1 MRNALA
7 TVGHMAF
14 AIAIAAVI
22 SVISLI
28 AIARVEWPA
37 YPSSNQLHA
46 LTTVG
51 QVGCIVGL
59 LLAGWLWWHGRLR
72 WLAQVAGLVFLSAFT
87 VVTLA
92 MPLGATKLYLFGI
105 SVDQQFRTEY
115 LTRLTISAALHD
127 MTYLGLPP
135 FYPPGWFWIGGRIAA
150 LTGVPAWEVYKPWAI
165 TSITIAVAVA
175 LVLWWRM
182 IRFEHALIVTT
193 ATAAVTLAYSS
204 PEPYAAMI
212 TVLLPPMLVLTWSGL
227 RAGARERDATV
238 TPELGAPP
246 ACGGHASVAQDD
258 DGHAG
263 VTLEPAAGGW
273 AAVVG
278 AGIFLGFA
286 ATWYTLLVAFSAFT
300 VLLMALLLAGS
311 RWRQGGVKAAL
322 DPLRRLAV
330 ITVIAA
336 AIASTTWL
344 PFLLRAARS
353 PVSNTG
359 SAYHY
364 LPADGAELTFPMLQF
379 SLLGAICMLG
389 TLWLVV
395 RARTSARAGALAVGV
410 LAVYLW
416 SLLSMLTTLART
428 TLLSFRLQP
437 TLTVLLVAAGA
448 FGFLEAV
455 WALTARGAD
464 WGRGLEKATVPVA
477 GAIGLAAAI
486 AFSQDIPDVLRPDLT
501 IAYTDTDG
509 HGQRGDRRPPSSEK
523 FYSDIDTA
531 ILKVTG
537 KPRDQTVVMTADY
550 SFLSYYP
557 YWGFQ
562 GLTSHYANPLAQF
575 DLRAAQIEKWS
586 KLKTPDEFIHA
597 LDTSPWPPPTV
608 FLMRR
613 GANSNYTLR
622 LAQDVY
628 PNQPNVR
635 RYTVELP
642 AALFADPRFVV
653 DSIGPFVLAIRKP
666 VV

>member
-7 TVGHMAF
+7 TLGQMVVAVMV
-14 AIAIAAVI
+14 AVI
-22 SVISLI
+22 VAVVSLI
-28 AIARVEWPA
+28 AISRVQWPA
-37 YPSSNQLHA
+37 FPSSNQLHA

-51 QVGCIVGL
+51 QVGCL
-59 LLAGWLWWHGRLR
+59 
-72 WLAQVAGLVFLSAFT
+72 AGLVAVGWVWRRGGRFRLAARLSGLLFVSAFT
-87 VVTLA
+87 VVTSG

-115 LTRLTISAALHD
+115 LTRLADSPALHD
-127 MTYLGLPP
+127 MTYVGLPT
-135 FYPPGWFWIGGRIAA
+135 FYPPGWFWIGGRVAA
-150 LTGVPAWEVYKPWAI
+150 LSGAPAWEVYKPWAI

-182 IRFEHALIVTT
+182 IRFEYALIVTT
-193 ATAAVTLAYSS
+193 ASAAVALAYSA
-204 PEPYAAMI
+204 PEPYSAMI
-212 TVLLPPMLVLTWSGL
+212 TVLLPPVLVLTWSGL
-227 RAGARERDATV
+227 RAGDR
-238 TPELGAPP
+238 
-246 ACGGHASVAQDD
+246 
-258 DGHAG
+258 
-263 VTLEPAAGGW
+263 GGW
-273 AAVVG
+273 AAVIG
-278 AGIFLGFA
+278 PGLFLGFA
-286 ATWYTLLVAFSAFT
+286 ATWYTLLFGFSAFT
-300 VLLMALLLAGS
+300 MSLMALALAAA
-311 RWRQGGVKAAL
+311 RWRRGSAKDAL

-330 ITVIAA
+330 IGVIAA

-344 PFLLRAARS
+344 PFLLRALHS

-359 SAYHY
+359 SAFHY
-364 LPADGAELTFPMLQF
+364 LPADGAQLSFPMLQF
-379 SLLGAICMLG
+379 SLLGAICMVG

-395 RARTSARAGALAVGV
+395 RARTSVRAGALAIGV

-455 WALTARGAD
+455 QALAARSRDRG
-464 WGRGLEKATVPVA
+464 WGRAVIPVA

-509 HGQRGDRRPPSSEK
+509 YGQRGDRRPPSSEK
-523 FYSDIDTA
+523 FYSVIDAT

-537 KPRDQTVVMTADY
+537 KPRDQIVVMTADY

-586 KLKTPDEFIHA
+586 GLKTPDEFVHA

-613 GANSNYTLR
+613 GANGNYTLR

-635 RYTVELP
+635 RYTVDLR
-642 AALFADPRFVV
+642 AALFADPHFAVE
-653 DSIGPFVLAIRKP
+653 SIGPFVLAVRKP
-666 VV
+666 VA

>member
-1 MRNALA
+1 MRNTLATLGQMALA
-7 TVGHMAF
+7 ALV
-14 AIAIAAVI
+14 AVA
-22 SVISLI
+22 VAVPSLI
-28 AIARVEWPA
+28 AIAGVQWPA
-37 YPSSNQLHA
+37 FPSSNQLHA

-51 QVGCIVGL
+51 QVGCLAGLVAVGL
-59 LLAGWLWWHGRLR
+59 LWRRGRHRILVQ
-72 WLAQVAGLVFLSAFT
+72 LGGLVFVSAFT
-87 VVTLA
+87 VVTLG

-115 LTRLTISAALHD
+115 LTRLADSPALHD
-127 MTYLGLPP
+127 MTYLGLPT
-135 FYPPGWFWIGGRIAA
+135 FYPPGWFWIGGRVAA
-150 LTGVPAWEVYKPWAI
+150 LTGTPAWEMYKPWAI

-182 IRFEHALIVTT
+182 IRFEYALIVTT
-193 ATAAVTLAYSS
+193 ATAAVTLAYGS

-212 TVLLPPMLVLTWSGL
+212 TVVLPPVLVLTWSGL
-227 RAGARERDATV
+227 RAGGR
-238 TPELGAPP
+238 
-246 ACGGHASVAQDD
+246 
-258 DGHAG
+258 
-263 VTLEPAAGGW
+263 GGW

-278 AGIFLGFA
+278 AGIFLGWT
-286 ATWYTLLVAFSAFT
+286 ATWYTLLFGLSAFT
-300 VLLMALLLAGS
+300 IGLMALLLTGA
-311 RWRQGGVKAAL
+311 RWRQHGFSAAL
-322 DPLRRLAV
+322 VPLRRLAV
-330 ITVIAA
+330 VAAIAA
-336 AIASTTWL
+336 AIGSITWL
-344 PFLLRAARS
+344 PFALRVASS
-353 PVSNTG
+353 PISNSG
-359 SAYHY
+359 SAFHY

-395 RARTSARAGALAVGV
+395 RARSSLRAGALAIGV

-416 SLLSMLTTLART
+416 SLLSMLSTLART

-448 FGFLEAV
+448 FGFVEAV
-455 WALTARGAD
+455 TALAPRSRAI
-464 WGRGLEKATVPVA
+464 APVA

-523 FYSDIDTA
+523 FFPAIDAA

-537 KPRDQTVVMTADY
+537 KPRDQVVVMTADY

-613 GANSNYTLR
+613 GTNSNYTLR

-635 RYTVELP
+635 RYTVDLP

-653 DSIGPFVLAIRKP
+653 DSVGPFVLAIRKP

>member
-7 TVGHMAF
+7 TLGQMA
-14 AIAIAAVI
+14 AGVAVAVI
-22 SVISLI
+22 VAVPSLI
-28 AIARVEWPA
+28 AIAGVQWPA
-37 YPSSNQLHA
+37 FPSSNQLHA

-51 QVGCIVGL
+51 QVGCLAGL
-59 LLAGWLWWHGRLR
+59 VAVGWLWRTGRR
-72 WLAQVAGLVFLSAFT
+72 VLARLSGLVFLSAFT
-87 VVTLA
+87 VVTLG

-115 LTRLTISAALHD
+115 LTRLADSPALHD
-127 MTYLGLPP
+127 MTYLGLPT
-135 FYPPGWFWIGGRIAA
+135 FYPPGWFWIGGRVAA
-150 LTGVPAWEVYKPWAI
+150 LTGTPAWEMYKPWAI

-175 LVLWWRM
+175 LVLWWRL
-182 IRFEHALIVTT
+182 IRFEYALIVTT

-212 TVLLPPMLVLTWSGL
+212 TVLLPPALVLTWSGL
-227 RAGARERDATV
+227 RAGGR
-238 TPELGAPP
+238 
-246 ACGGHASVAQDD
+246 
-258 DGHAG
+258 
-263 VTLEPAAGGW
+263 GGW

-278 AGIFLGFA
+278 AGLFLGWA
-286 ATWYTLLVAFSAFT
+286 ATWYSLLLAFSAFAVT
-300 VLLMALLLAGS
+300 LMALLLAGA
-311 RWRQGGVKAAL
+311 RWRRDGLRAAL
-322 DPLRRLAV
+322 DPLRRLAL
-330 ITVIAA
+330 IAVIAA
-336 AIASTTWL
+336 ALACITWL
-344 PFLLRAARS
+344 PFVLRAARS
-353 PVSNTG
+353 PVSNSG
-359 SAYHY
+359 SAFHY

-379 SLLGAICMLG
+379 SLLGALCMLG

-395 RARTSARAGALAVGV
+395 RAATSVRAGALAIGV

-437 TLTVLLVAAGA
+437 TLSVLLVAAGV
-448 FGFLEAV
+448 FGFMEAV
-455 WALTARGAD
+455 AALAPRGRAI
-464 WGRGLEKATVPVA
+464 VPVA
-477 GAIGLAAAI
+477 AAIGLAGAI

-523 FYSDIDTA
+523 FYSVIDAA
-531 ILKVTG
+531 IQKVTG

-586 KLKTPDEFIHA
+586 KLKTADEFIHA

-635 RYTVELP
+635 RYTVDLP

-653 DSIGPFVLAIRKP
+653 DSVGPFVLAIRKP
-666 VV
+666 TA

>member
-7 TVGHMAF
+7 SLGQMVG
-14 AIAIAAVI
+14 AAVVAVIVAVVSLVAI
-22 SVISLI
+22 SGVQ
-28 AIARVEWPA
+28 WPA
-37 YPSSNQLHA
+37 FPSSNQLHA

-51 QVGCIVGL
+51 QVGCL
-59 LLAGWLWWHGRLR
+59 
-72 WLAQVAGLVFLSAFT
+72 AGLVAVGWVWRHGRERRRYRILARLGGVVFVAAFS
-87 VVTLA
+87 VVTLG

-115 LTRLTISAALHD
+115 LTRLADSPALHD

-135 FYPPGWFWIGGRIAA
+135 FYPPGWFWIGGRVAA
-150 LTGVPAWEVYKPWAI
+150 LTGMPAWEVLKPWAI
-165 TSITIAVAVA
+165 TSITVAVAVA

-182 IRFEHALIVTT
+182 IRFEYALIVTT

-212 TVLLPPMLVLTWSGL
+212 AVLLPPVLVLTWSGL
-227 RAGARERDATV
+227 RAGER
-238 TPELGAPP
+238 
-246 ACGGHASVAQDD
+246 GG
-258 DGHAG
+258 GR
-263 VTLEPAAGGW
+263 

-286 ATWYTLLVAFSAFT
+286 ATWYTLLFGFSAFT
-300 VLLMALLLAGS
+300 VGLMGLLLAGS
-311 RWRQGGVKAAL
+311 RWRRGGFKAAL

-330 ITVIAA
+330 IAAIAA
-336 AIASTTWL
+336 AIGATTWL
-344 PFLLRAARS
+344 PFLLRAAGN

-359 SAYHY
+359 SAQHY

-379 SLLGAICMLG
+379 SLLGAVCMVG
-389 TLWLVV
+389 TVWLVV
-395 RARTSARAGALAVGV
+395 RARTSVRAGALAIGV
-410 LAVYLW
+410 LAVYVW

-428 TLLSFRLQP
+428 TLLSYRLQP

-448 FGFLEAV
+448 FGFLEVVAALAPRGRAV
-455 WALTARGAD
+455 
-464 WGRGLEKATVPVA
+464 VPVA
-477 GAIGLAAAI
+477 GAIGLTAAI

-523 FYSDIDTA
+523 FYSAIDAT

-537 KPRDQTVVMTADY
+537 KPRDQIVVLTADY

-586 KLKTPDEFIHA
+586 NLKTPDEFIHA

-635 RYTVELP
+635 RYTVDFR
-642 AALFADPRFVV
+642 AALFADPRFAVE
-653 DSIGPFVLAIRKP
+653 SIGPFVLAIRKP
-666 VV
+666 EAQKATSD

>member
-7 TVGHMAF
+7 SLGQMATAMVTAVLV
-14 AIAIAAVI
+14 AIGVAVP
-22 SVISLI
+22 SLI
-28 AIARVEWPA
+28 AIAGVQWPA

-51 QVGCIVGL
+51 QVGCLAGL
-59 LLAGWLWWHGRLR
+59 VAVGWLWRR
-72 WLAQVAGLVFLSAFT
+72 STRPRNRRLAQVGGLVFVSAFT
-87 VVTLA
+87 VVTLG

-115 LTRLTISAALHD
+115 LTRLADSPALHD
-127 MTYLGLPP
+127 MTYLGLPT
-135 FYPPGWFWIGGRIAA
+135 FYPPGWFWIGGRVAA
-150 LTGVPAWEVYKPWAI
+150 LTGIPAWEMYKLWAI
-165 TSITIAVAVA
+165 TSIAIAVAVA

-182 IRFEHALIVTT
+182 IRFEYALIVTT
-193 ATAAVTLAYSS
+193 ATAAVTLAYGS
-204 PEPYAAMI
+204 PEPYSAMI
-212 TVLLPPMLVLTWSGL
+212 TVLLPPVLVLTWSGL
-227 RAGARERDATV
+227 RAGERA
-238 TPELGAPP
+238 
-246 ACGGHASVAQDD
+246 
-258 DGHAG
+258 AG
-263 VTLEPAAGGW
+263 RTLEPEREAGRTLDATQTAQGW

-278 AGIFLGFA
+278 AGLFLGWA
-286 ATWYTLLVAFSAFT
+286 ATWYTLLFGFSAFT
-300 VLLMALLLAGS
+300 VLLMAVLLAGA
-311 RWRQGGVKAAL
+311 RWRRGGFGTAL

-330 ITVIAA
+330 IAAIAA
-336 AIASTTWL
+336 AFASITWV
-344 PFLLRAARS
+344 PFLLRAARN
-353 PVSNTG
+353 PVSNSG
-359 SAYHY
+359 SAFHY
-364 LPADGAELTFPMLQF
+364 LPADGAVLTFPMLQF
-379 SLLGAICMLG
+379 SLLGAVCLLG
-389 TLWLVV
+389 ALWLVV
-395 RARTSARAGALAVGV
+395 RARSSVRAGSLAIGV

-448 FGFLEAV
+448 FGFVEAV
-455 WALTARGAD
+455 KALAPRSRAI
-464 WGRGLEKATVPVA
+464 APVA
-477 GAIGLAAAI
+477 GAVGLSAAI

-523 FYSDIDTA
+523 FYPAIDAA
-531 ILKVTG
+531 ILAVTG
-537 KPRDQTVVMTADY
+537 KPRDQIVVMTADY

-586 KLKTPDEFIHA
+586 TLKTADEFIHA

-635 RYTVELP
+635 RYTVDLP

-653 DSIGPFVLAIRKP
+653 DTIGPFVLAVRKP
-666 VV
+666 N

>member
-14 AIAIAAVI
+14 AIAIATVV

-28 AIARVEWPA
+28 AIARVQWPA

-59 LLAGWLWWHGRLR
+59 LAAGWLWRRGRRL
-72 WLAQVAGLVFLSAFT
+72 LARLLALAFVSAFS
-87 VVTLA
+87 VVTLG

-115 LTRLTISAALHD
+115 VTRFTDSAALHD
-127 MTYLGLPP
+127 MTYVGLPP

-150 LTGVPAWEVYKPWAI
+150 LTGTPGWETFKPWAI

-175 LVLWWRM
+175 LVLWWQL
-182 IRFEHALIVTT
+182 IRFEYALIVTT

-204 PEPYAAMI
+204 PEPYSAMI
-212 TVLLPPMLVLTWSGL
+212 TVLLPPVLILTWSGL
-227 RAGARERDATV
+227 GGGAR
-238 TPELGAPP
+238 
-246 ACGGHASVAQDD
+246 S
-258 DGHAG
+258 
-263 VTLEPAAGGW
+263 GGW
-273 AAVVG
+273 AAVIG

-286 ATWYTLLVAFSAFT
+286 ATFYNLLLAYSAFT
-300 VLLMALLLAGS
+300 MVLMALLLAAS
-311 RWRQGGVKAAL
+311 RWRDGIKAAL
-322 DPLRRLAV
+322 DPLVRLAV
-330 ITVIAA
+330 VGVIAA
-336 AIASTTWL
+336 VLAATTWL
-344 PFLLRAARS
+344 PFLLRAARD

-359 SAYHY
+359 SAFHY

-379 SLLGAICMLG
+379 TLLGALCMLG

-395 RARTSARAGALAVGV
+395 RARSSVRAAGLAVGV

-416 SLLSMLTTLART
+416 SLLSMLATLART

-437 TLTVLLVAAGA
+437 TLTVLLATAGV
-448 FGFLEAV
+448 FGFIEVTL
-455 WALTARGAD
+455 ALAARGRDHA
-464 WGRGLEKATVPVA
+464 WGRSVLPVA
-477 GAIGLAAAI
+477 TAIGLAGAI

-523 FYSDIDTA
+523 FYPSIDAA
-531 ILKVTG
+531 ITRATG
-537 KPRDQTVVMTADY
+537 ALRDETVVLTADY

-575 DLRAAQIEKWS
+575 DKRAAAIKSWS
-586 KLKTPDEFIHA
+586 KLKTPDQLIHA
-597 LDTSPWPPPTV
+597 LDRLPWPPPTV
-608 FLMRR
+608 FLMRHGGSA
-613 GANSNYTLR
+613 GATSAYTLR
-622 LAQDVY
+622 LAEDVY

-635 RYTVELP
+635 RYTVEFD
-642 AALFADPRFVV
+642 ATLFADPRFTVTT
-653 DSIGPFVLAIRKP
+653 IGPFVLAIRKP
-666 VV
+666 GPHV